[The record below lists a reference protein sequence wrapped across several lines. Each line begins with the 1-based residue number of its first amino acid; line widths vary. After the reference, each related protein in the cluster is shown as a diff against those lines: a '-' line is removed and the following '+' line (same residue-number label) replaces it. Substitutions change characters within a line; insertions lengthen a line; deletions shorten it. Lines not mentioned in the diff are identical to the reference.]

1 VPKLGREANLSTR
14 GARAR
19 LDVAGKPY
27 FRALTMGLH
36 LGYRKSRAGAAW
48 VVRWYLGGGKYCT
61 ATLDGRPDDVLEAD
75 NIRILDWIQAQ
86 KRARLFLQKWPP
98 ANGRSRLSE
107 ASQTSTHD
115 WAAMR
120 RESGSGR
127 RPVNA
132 PAAIPGVPNG
142 PKQKRSRASV
152 LRMLKAAAELMKET
166 DGRSPTIAEVSRRGK
181 VSISS
186 IYSRFDSKEALVGA
200 ALSRVVEEIDAEQ
213 REMLAKALRG
223 AHSLPLFIPR
233 LVDGMS
239 EFIRDNRSIL
249 RVLTQRAT
257 GDAES
262 HNLAVISYNR
272 SLAQVSEAL
281 LRYRQEITCPDP
293 EQTVR
298 AIFRIVYATA
308 AGFLGFAQGFDKAG
322 IETWLQLKRDLETMC
337 ILLLTAPILTKQ
349 TTELLGG
356 QTNAS
361 AFANRRS
368 VK

>member
-1 VPKLGREANLSTR
+1 MPKPGNEADLSTR
-14 GARAR
+14 EARSR

-27 FRALTMGLH
+27 FRALTVGLH

-48 VVRWYLGGGKYCT
+48 VVRCYLGGGKYHT

-75 NIRILDWIQAQ
+75 DARILDWVQAQ
-86 KRARLFLQKWPP
+86 KKARLFLQEWQR
-98 ANGRSRLSE
+98 ADRRSQLPG
-107 ASQTSTHD
+107 ASKTSTPNSTRGT
-115 WAAMR
+115 AALGWSSR
-120 RESGSGR
+120 RLVGS
-127 RPVNA
+127 
-132 PAAIPGVPNG
+132 PASIPGVPND

-186 IYSRFDSKEALVGA
+186 IYSRFENKEALVGA

-213 REMLAKALRG
+213 REMLVKALRG
-223 AHSLPLFIPR
+223 ARNLPLFIPR

-249 RVLTQRAT
+249 RVLTQRAASD
-257 GDAES
+257 GES
-262 HNLAVISYNR
+262 HQLAVMSYNR

-281 LRYRQEITCPDP
+281 LRYRREITCPDP

-308 AGFLGFAQGFDKAG
+308 AGFLGFGQGFDKAG
-322 IETWLQLKRDLETMC
+322 IETWEQLKRDLETMC
-337 ILLLTAPILTKQ
+337 ILLLTATI
-349 TTELLGG
+349 
-356 QTNAS
+356 
-361 AFANRRS
+361 
-368 VK
+368 

>member
-1 VPKLGREANLSTR
+1 MPKPGEAANVSTR
-14 GARAR
+14 GARSR
-19 LDVAGKPY
+19 LSVAGKPY
-27 FRALTMGLH
+27 FRALTVGLH
-36 LGYRKSRAGAAW
+36 LGYRKSRGGAAW
-48 VVRWYLGGGKYCT
+48 VVRWYVGGGKYHT

-75 NIRILDWIQAQ
+75 GVTILDWVQAQ
-86 KRARLFLQKWPP
+86 KKARLFFQEWQPGDSRRN
-98 ANGRSRLSE
+98 AASVRSSRRLAGSD
-107 ASQTSTHD
+107 AS
-115 WAAMR
+115 
-120 RESGSGR
+120 
-127 RPVNA
+127 
-132 PAAIPGVPNG
+132 IPGVPND

-186 IYSRFDSKEALVGA
+186 IYSRFDNKEALVGA

-213 REMLAKALRG
+213 REMLVKALRG
-223 AHSLPLFIPR
+223 ARNLPVFIPR

-257 GDAES
+257 SDAKS
-262 HNLAVISYNR
+262 HDLAVMSYNR

-308 AGFLGFAQGFDKAG
+308 AGFLGFGQGFDKAG
-322 IETWLQLKRDLETMC
+322 IETWLQLKRDLEAMC
-337 ILLLTAPILTKQ
+337 LLLLTAPI
-349 TTELLGG
+349 
-356 QTNAS
+356 
-361 AFANRRS
+361 
-368 VK
+368 